1 MSSFC
6 SGIQF
11 WVSHC
16 IELPCLLSLLI
27 CYSSLVFPCLSC
39 PWYFWKILVRYFV
52 ECSSLWVC
60 SDIWWSDWGYD
71 QTNYGCLFGKNTT
84 EVICP
89 SHHTISEGTWC
100 LHDITDD
107 VDLEHLNKVVF
118 AKFLHFH
125 TLFFA
130 SDSLNPANP
139 GWLGMRGESFYVY
152 YIGRF
157 VSYPL
162 IYEIYI

>member
-1 MSSFC
+1 MPLIFLKNTGQVFC
-6 SGIQF
+6 RIFLTLGLF
-11 WVSHC
+11 WYMM
-16 IELPCLLSLLI
+16 IRL
-27 CYSSLVFPCLSC
+27 
-39 PWYFWKILVRYFV
+39 R
-52 ECSSLWVC
+52 LW
-60 SDIWWSDWGYD
+60 SNR
-71 QTNYGCLFGKNTT
+71 NYGCLFGKNTT

-107 VDLEHLNKVVF
+107 ADLEHLNKVVF
-118 AKFLHFH
+118 DKFLHFH
-125 TLFFA
+125 ALFFA

-152 YIGRF
+152 YMRRF

-162 IYEIYI
+162 IYEIYIKKIIIRALEVQCFWSETKSSTLRQEYQKENKK